1 MATKLSE
8 IFADVTKSLEN
19 LSNNIDKESSS
30 YQFEVK
36 LTEILRNLGQ
46 WVFQTLVGEIPKS
59 KNDRITILTN
69 LGDICFHK
77 SHSLATSPDG
87 FKISPYMQEHL
98 CKAGTRLTFEEASE
112 QVTELKGVAE
122 NAKQIER

>member
-8 IFADVTKSLEN
+8 IFAELTESLED
-19 LSNNIDKESSS
+19 LSNKIDKESSS
-30 YQFEVK
+30 YQFEVSFTD
-36 LTEILRNLGQ
+36 LLRDFGQ
-46 WVFQTLVGEIPKS
+46 SVFQTIVGKIPKS